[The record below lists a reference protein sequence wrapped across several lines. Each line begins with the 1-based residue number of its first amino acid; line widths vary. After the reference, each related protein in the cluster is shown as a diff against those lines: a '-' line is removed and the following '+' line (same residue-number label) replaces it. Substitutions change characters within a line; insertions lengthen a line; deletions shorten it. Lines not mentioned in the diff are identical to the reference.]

1 MYKAALFDLDGVVFD
16 TEGQYSIFWG
26 EMGRRY
32 LPEVADF
39 GERIKGMTLVQIFS
53 AYFPAAVFT
62 DAVRQEI
69 TSALNDFECN
79 MSYDFV
85 AGFESFA
92 EELRKRGIK
101 TAVVT
106 SSNLAK
112 MQCVYKARPEFKSLF
127 DAILT
132 SEDFAHSK
140 PDPDCYLKAAA
151 RFGLTPSECVGFEDS
166 VNGLRAVNAAGMTC
180 VGLATTNPRE
190 IVSRYSGIVIDN
202 YKDNAVLKLFQ

>member
-53 AYFPAAVFT
+53 AYFPAT
-62 DAVRQEI
+62 GSVRQEI
-69 TSALNDFECN
+69 TSALNDFERN
-79 MSYDFV
+79 MSYEFV

-151 RFGLTPSECVGFEDS
+151 RFGLSPSECVGFEDS

-190 IVSRYSGIVIDN
+190 IVSRYTGIVIDN
-202 YKDNAVLKLFQ
+202 YKDNAVLKLF